1 MGNEE
6 KEKKEL
12 VEQFGIHFNRYH
24 NLPPLTARIMGILI
38 VNCSKEGLTFQELVT
53 RTDAS
58 KSSVST
64 SLNHLLEL
72 GKIMYYNLPD
82 DRKKYFRPKR
92 LVDRMDSHLRVI
104 NSEVELIEKMRAFSL
119 KYQDPKNS
127 EEFSGV
133 VDTYLKYT
141 TKIKKTL
148 EEASKELTKKEQK
161 LI

>member
-12 VEQFGIHFNRYH
+12 IEQFGIHFNKYRD
-24 NLPPLTARIMGILI
+24 LPPLTARIMGILI
-38 VNCSKEGLTFQELVT
+38 VSCRKEGITFQDLVT
-53 RTDAS
+53 QTDAS

-72 GKIMYYNLPD
+72 GKITYYNLPD

-92 LVDRMDSHLRVI
+92 LIDRMDSHLRVLD
-104 NSEVELIEKMRAFSL
+104 SEVVLVEKMRSFSL
-119 KYQDPKNS
+119 TYQDPENS
-127 EEFSGV
+127 KDFSRV
-133 VDTYLKYT
+133 VDVYLKYT
-141 TKIKKTL
+141 TKIKQIL
-148 EEASKELTKKEQK
+148 EEASKELTEKEQK